1 MPLLFCMKKFPQRIL
16 LLLKEAVCVVKG
28 ISRQVIVVHSP
39 DQKLFDQAIFILKD
53 EAVGKEGVTDEMLLK
68 AANKL
73 LNSSNPNKKIPLTS
87 YGAVWACAGA
97 LLTGLAWL
105 ITVLI

>member
-1 MPLLFCMKKFPQRIL
+1 M
-16 LLLKEAVCVVKG
+16 VKG

-73 LNSSNPNKKIPLTS
+73 LNSSAKGNKPSAVS
-87 YGAVWACAGA
+87 YGAVWACIGA
-97 LLTGLAWL
+97 VATGFVWLLTAL
-105 ITVLI
+105 I

>member
-1 MPLLFCMKKFPQRIL
+1 
-16 LLLKEAVCVVKG
+16 VVKG

-53 EAVGKEGVTDEMLLK
+53 DAVKDGVTDEMLLK
-68 AANKL
+68 SANKL
-73 LNSSNPNKKIPLTS
+73 LSSASPNKKISLKS

-97 LLTGLAWL
+97 LATGIAWL
-105 ITVLI
+105 VTALI

>member
-1 MPLLFCMKKFPQRIL
+1 M
-16 LLLKEAVCVVKG
+16 VKG

-73 LNSSNPNKKIPLTS
+73 LASSNPRKRPITA

-97 LLTGLAWL
+97 LATGIAWL
-105 ITVLI
+105 LTVLI

>member
-1 MPLLFCMKKFPQRIL
+1 M
-16 LLLKEAVCVVKG
+16 VKG

-68 AANKL
+68 SAEKL
-73 LNSSNPNKKIPLTS
+73 LRSSAAGKKPKFFLYS
-87 YGAVWACAGA
+87 SVWACAGA
-97 LLTGLAWL
+97 LAMALVWFITAL
-105 ITVLI
+105 I